1 MGQSGGNVLS
11 GWTTRWLITRF
22 FMSTTKIE
30 RARELA
36 NQARSPHQGVYLT
49 GPNEVKVLE
58 DELRPES
65 LTGEN

>member
-11 GWTTRWLITRF
+11 GWTTRWLIARF

-36 NQARSPHQGVYLT
+36 NQARSPTRVYI
-49 GPNEVKVLE
+49 
-58 DELRPES
+58 
-65 LTGEN
+65 